1 MNLSCFVSLFVGGV
15 FRFGSAG
22 SRKWQNHAPVSG
34 ATTGSGPPNRAG
46 RRTPCRQAGRYAGCA
61 APHKRLQLGIG
72 DGRHDHREGID
83 RKPEKGGLARR
94 HELAQLVGRLFES
107 DPIVACTVEVDGA
120 AVGTL
125 ALHDGVEMAGQQ
137 GCQGMGGRHFINGK
151 WRMKK

>member
-1 MNLSCFVSLFVGGV
+1 MNLSCFDCLFVGGV

-22 SRKWQNHAPVSG
+22 SRKWQSHAPVSG

-46 RRTPCRQAGRYAGCA
+46 RRTPCRQAGRYAGC
-61 APHKRLQLGIG
+61 G
-72 DGRHDHREGID
+72 
-83 RKPEKGGLARR
+83 

-107 DPIVACTVEVDGA
+107 DPIVACTIEVDGA

-137 GCQGMGGRHFINGK
+137 GCQGMGGRHLINGK
-151 WRMKK
+151 WRMENEGMTDVHYQFSILNYQLSIIN